1 MLFLSNPCFGTSQEA
16 LPSPSV
22 LNKAGDITRMGPN
35 WHELFR
41 AAGEAAAHPAGP

>member
-1 MLFLSNPCFGTSQEA
+1 MLFLLNPCFGKSQEA
-16 LPSPSV
+16 FSSPSV
-22 LNKAGDITRMGPN
+22 LNKARDVTRMGLN